1 LTTPRLMSKLYK
13 LFTNKIFISVLWFG
27 LSFFAVLK
35 MVTAHSINNYLI
47 YKYTFVNLLHQHNLY
62 TPQPQFYF
70 DTNHYGPLF
79 AIIIA
84 PFTLLPDGVG
94 AIIWTMVNAF
104 ILYRAIMQLPLK
116 VNYRYAIM
124 LICAHELM
132 TASYSVQFNPIMTS
146 IILLSFVFIRNGKDF
161 WAALLIIAGTY
172 IKLYGIVGLAFFF
185 FSDHKLKLILSL
197 MFWSVVL
204 FLLPMLFS
212 SPAFVVQC
220 YKDWYLSLSEKN
232 VHNELSTMQDI
243 SVMGMIRRIFNYP
256 QLSNTLVILPGMLL
270 FALSYLRIQSF
281 KNLDYQ
287 LLILAS
293 TLLFTV
299 IFSTG
304 SESPT
309 YIIAF
314 VGVAIWFMN
323 LDRPVKPFEIFL
335 LIFALIITSLS
346 PSDLFPRFINRE
358 YIKPYALKALPCF
371 VIWLK
376 IIYETL
382 TRKFKRETTEVAI

>member
-1 LTTPRLMSKLYK
+1 MSKLYQ
-13 LFTNKIFISVLWFG
+13 LFSNKIFITTLWFG
-27 LSFFAVLK
+27 LSFFAALK
-35 MVTAHSINNYLI
+35 MALGHAINNYLI
-47 YKYTFVNLLHQHNLY
+47 YKYVFINLLHQHNLY
-62 TPQPQFYF
+62 NAQPEFYY

-79 AIIIA
+79 ALVIA
-84 PFTLLPDGVG
+84 PFTLLTDGVG
-94 AIIWTMVNAF
+94 AVIWTLFNAF
-104 ILYRAIMQLPLK
+104 ILYKAVLMLPLK
-116 VNYRYAIM
+116 TPYRYFIL

-132 TASYSVQFNPIMTS
+132 TAAYSVQFNPIMTA
-146 IILLSFVFIRNGKDF
+146 IIILSFVFIRNGKDF

-172 IKLYGIVGLAFFF
+172 IKLYGVVGLAFFF
-185 FSDHKLKLILSL
+185 FSDNKIKLILSL
-197 MFWSVVL
+197 AFWSVVL
-204 FLLPMLFS
+204 FVLPMLCS

-220 YKDWYLSLSEKN
+220 YKDWYLSLSDKN
-232 VHNELSTMQDI
+232 LHNAVSDMQDI
-243 SVMGMIRRIFNYP
+243 SVMGMIRRIFSYP
-256 QLSNTLVILPGMLL
+256 QLSNALVILPGMLL
-270 FALSYLRIQSF
+270 FGLSYLRIKDFS
-281 KNLDYQ
+281 NLQFQ

-314 VGVAIWFMN
+314 AGVAVWFMN
-323 LDRPVKPFEIFL
+323 LNRPVNAFEIFL

-346 PSDLFPRFINRE
+346 PSDLFPKFINRQ

-371 VIWLK
+371 VIWLR

-382 TRKFKRETTEVAI
+382 TRGFQPLTQAKTSR

>member
-1 LTTPRLMSKLYK
+1 MSKLYK
-13 LFTNKIFISVLWFG
+13 LFTNKIFITILWFG
-27 LSFFAVLK
+27 LSLFAVVK
-35 MVTAHSINNYLI
+35 MVFAHSINNYLI
-47 YKYTFVNLLHQHNLY
+47 YKYTFINLLHQHNLY
-62 TPQPQFYF
+62 TPQPYYA

-79 AIIIA
+79 ALLIA
-84 PFTLLPDGVG
+84 PFTFLPDGIA
-94 AIIWTMVNAF
+94 AILWTTVNAF
-104 ILYRAIMQLPLK
+104 ILYRAILLLPFK
-116 VNYRYAIM
+116 IDYRYAIL

-146 IILLSFVFIRNGKDF
+146 IILLSFIFIRNGKDF

-172 IKLYGIVGLAFFF
+172 VKLYGIVGLAFFF
-185 FSDHKLKLILSL
+185 FSDNKLKLILSL
-197 MFWSVVL
+197 LFWSIIL
-204 FLLPMLFS
+204 FALPMLFS

-232 VHNELSTMQDI
+232 VHNEFSTMQDI

-256 QLSNTLVILPGMLL
+256 QLSNMLVILPGMLL
-270 FALSYLRIQSF
+270 FALSYVRIKSF
-281 KNLDYQ
+281 KKIDYQ

-293 TLLFTV
+293 SLLFTV

-314 VGVAIWFMN
+314 VGVGIWFMN
-323 LDRPVKPFEIFL
+323 LDRPMKPVEIFL

-358 YIKPYALKALPCF
+358 YVKPYALKALPCF

-382 TRKFKRETTEVAI
+382 TRDFARDTTVPAV

>member
-1 LTTPRLMSKLYK
+1 MAKFFK
-13 LFTNKIFISVLWFG
+13 LFTNQLFITVLWFG
-27 LSFFAVLK
+27 LSTFAVIK
-35 MVTAHSINNYLI
+35 MVGAHSINNYLI
-47 YKYTFVNLLHQHNLY
+47 YKYTFVDLLHKRNLY
-62 TPQPQFYF
+62 TPQPSFFF

-79 AIIIA
+79 ALVIA
-84 PFTLLPDGVG
+84 PFTFLPDGLG
-94 AIIWTMVNAF
+94 AIVWVLVNAF
-104 ILYRAIMQLPLK
+104 ILYKAVMMLPLK
-116 VNYRYAIM
+116 TNYKYAIL

-146 IILLSFVFIRNGKDF
+146 IIILSFVFIRNGNDF

-172 IKLYGIVGLAFFF
+172 IKLYGIVGLSFFF
-185 FSDHKLKLILSL
+185 FSDNKIKLILSL
-197 MFWSVVL
+197 IFWSVVL
-204 FLLPMLFS
+204 FVLPMLIS

-232 VHNELSTMQDI
+232 EHNTLSTMQDI

-256 QLSNTLVILPGMLL
+256 QLSNALVILPGMLL
-270 FALSYLRIQSF
+270 FATSYLRFKSF
-281 KNLDYQ
+281 KNLNYQ
-287 LLILAS
+287 LLLLAS

-314 VGVAIWFMN
+314 AGVAIWFMV
-323 LDRPVKPFEIFL
+323 LDRPVKPVEIFL

-346 PSDLFPRFINRE
+346 PSDLFPRYINRG
-358 YIKPYALKALPCF
+358 YIKPYALKALPCL

-376 IIYETL
+376 IIYEIL
-382 TRKFKRETTEVAI
+382 TRDFKKQIPELAT

>member
-1 LTTPRLMSKLYK
+1 MSKLYQ
-13 LFTNKIFISVLWFG
+13 LFSNKIFITILWFG
-27 LSFFAVLK
+27 LSFFAAFK
-35 MVTAHSINNYLI
+35 MAMGHAINNYLI
-47 YKYTFVNLLHQHNLY
+47 YKYVFVNLLHQHNLY
-62 TPQPQFYF
+62 IPQPGFYY

-79 AIIIA
+79 GLVIA
-84 PFTLLPDGVG
+84 PFTLFPDGAG
-94 AIIWTMVNAF
+94 AVIWTLFNTF
-104 ILYRAIMQLPLK
+104 ILYKAILMLPLK
-116 VNYRYAIM
+116 TEYRYFVL

-132 TASYSVQFNPIMTS
+132 TSAYSVQFNPIMTA
-146 IILLSFVFIRNGKDF
+146 IIILSFVFIRNGKDF

-185 FSDHKLKLILSL
+185 FSDNKVKLILSL
-197 MFWSVVL
+197 IFWSVVL
-204 FLLPMLFS
+204 FALPMLCS

-220 YKDWYLSLSEKN
+220 YKDWYLSLSDKN
-232 VHNELSTMQDI
+232 LHNAVSDMQDI
-243 SVMGMIRRIFNYP
+243 SVMGMIRRIFSYP
-256 QLSNTLVILPGMLL
+256 QLSNGLVILPGMLL
-270 FALSYLRIQSF
+270 FALSYLRIKAF
-281 KNLDYQ
+281 KNVHYQ

-314 VGVAIWFMN
+314 AGVAIWFMN
-323 LDRPVKPFEIFL
+323 LDRPVTPFEIFL

-346 PSDLFPRFINRE
+346 PSDLFPKSINRQ

-371 VIWLK
+371 VIWLR
-376 IIYETL
+376 IVYETL
-382 TRKFKRETTEVAI
+382 TRDFKPQPQAEMPR

>member
-1 LTTPRLMSKLYK
+1 MAKLYK
-13 LFTNKIFISVLWFG
+13 LFTNKLFISILWFG
-27 LSFFAVLK
+27 LSLFAVLK
-35 MVTAHSINNYLI
+35 MVLAHSINNYLI
-47 YKYTFVNLLHQHNLY
+47 YKYTFINLLYRHNLY
-62 TPQPQFYF
+62 TPQPQFYN
-70 DTNHYGPLF
+70 DSNHYGPLF
-79 AIIIA
+79 ALLIA
-84 PFTLLPDGVG
+84 PFTLLPDGVA
-94 AIIWTMVNAF
+94 AIFWTMLNA
-104 ILYRAIMQLPLK
+104 IVLYKAVLLLPLK
-116 VNYRYAIM
+116 ENHRYAIL

-146 IILLSFVFIRNGKDF
+146 IILLSFIFIRNGKDF

-185 FSDHKLKLILSL
+185 FSDHKIKLILSL
-197 MFWSVVL
+197 IFWSVVL
-204 FLLPMLFS
+204 FVLPMVFS

-232 VHNELSTMQDI
+232 AHNEFSTMQDI

-256 QLSNTLVILPGMLL
+256 QLSNLLVILPGMIV
-270 FALSYLRIQSF
+270 FAISYLRFKSF
-281 KNLDYQ
+281 KKLNYQ

-323 LDRPVKPFEIFL
+323 LERPVKPFEIFL
-335 LIFALIITSLS
+335 LIFALVITSLS

-382 TRKFKRETTEVAI
+382 TREFKRETTEVAI

>member
-1 LTTPRLMSKLYK
+1 MSKLYT
-13 LFTNKIFISVLWFG
+13 LSSNKTFITFLWFG
-27 LSFFAVLK
+27 LSFFAVFK
-35 MVTAHSINNYLI
+35 MAMGHAINNYLI
-47 YKYTFVNLLHQHNLY
+47 YKYTFINLLHQHNLY
-62 TPQPQFYF
+62 TPQPNFF
-70 DTNHYGPLF
+70 LDTNHYGPLF
-79 AIIIA
+79 GILIA
-84 PFTLLPDGVG
+84 PFTLLPDGAG
-94 AIIWTMVNAF
+94 AILWTMVNALVLYKA
-104 ILYRAIMQLPLK
+104 ILMLPLK
-116 VNYRYAIM
+116 TEYKYFIL
-124 LICAHELM
+124 LICTHELM
-132 TASYSVQFNPIMTS
+132 TAAYSVQFNPMMTAI
-146 IILLSFVFIRNGKDF
+146 IILSFIFIRNKKDF
-161 WAALLIIAGTY
+161 WAAFFIIAGTY

-185 FSDHKLKLILSL
+185 FSDNKIKLIISL
-197 MFWSVVL
+197 VFWAVIL
-204 FLLPMLFS
+204 FVLPMLFS
-212 SPAFVVQC
+212 SPSFIVQS
-220 YKDWYLSLSEKN
+220 YHDWYTSLSQKN
-232 VHNELSTMQDI
+232 KYNTFSDMQDI

-256 QLSNTLVILPGMLL
+256 ALSNTLVILPGMLL
-270 FALSYLRIQSF
+270 FATSYLRIKSF
-281 KNLDYQ
+281 KNLHYQ

-314 VGVAIWFMN
+314 AGVAIWFMN

-346 PSDLFPRFINRE
+346 PSDLFPKFINKQ

-382 TRKFKRETTEVAI
+382 TREFKQPIPDTTPGLAT